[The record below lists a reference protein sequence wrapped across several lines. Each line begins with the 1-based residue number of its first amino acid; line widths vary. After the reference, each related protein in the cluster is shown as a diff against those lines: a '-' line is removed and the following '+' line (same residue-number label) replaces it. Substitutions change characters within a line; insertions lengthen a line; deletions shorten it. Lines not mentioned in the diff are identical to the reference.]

1 MSSLKSKADKLNL
14 GKLVPA
20 PIDLS
25 ELSDLVKNVVK
36 KEVYNAQ
43 IKNIIDFV
51 LIMNINNILIIKY
64 LILLILLNITNIT
77 DIVDITNI
85 DITKIN
91 EVKGEI
97 PSKTDF
103 DTAAALPAVEDKIA
117 NVSNLVKKTDYN
129 TKINEIEK
137 QVTDHDHSNKYI
149 TTPEFNKLTSKYFD
163 AKLKQ
168 TNLASKNDI
177 ANFVNETDFDKL

>member
-51 LIMNINNILIIKY
+51 LIMNINNILII
-64 LILLILLNITNIT
+64 
-77 DIVDITNI
+77 
-85 DITKIN
+85 
-91 EVKGEI
+91 
-97 PSKTDF
+97 
-103 DTAAALPAVEDKIA
+103 
-117 NVSNLVKKTDYN
+117 N
-129 TKINEIEK
+129 TW
-137 QVTDHDHSNKYI
+137 Y
-149 TTPEFNKLTSKYFD
+149 Y
-163 AKLKQ
+163 
-168 TNLASKNDI
+168 
-177 ANFVNETDFDKL
+177 